1 MEQKTKG
8 ISKKNIY
15 LILLSLAIV
24 AVVIAV
30 TIAIANS
37 SSSQV
42 DASKSSSKSTV
53 TSTTKSTVTSNSTTT
68 NPSSSKVETSAP
80 NSSGTSEDTKPTD
93 APIVFASP
101 VSGGYL
107 LTEYT
112 AASVVY
118 NQTLGIYTGHMGIDI
133 AGEENA
139 KVFAVYDG
147 EIESITTSYLTG
159 TTVTISHGDGLM
171 SVYNSIETIDGL
183 SEGQAV
189 SKGQEIGVISTN
201 NRQEYKDGAHLHF
214 EVKENGKN
222 IDPFKYLDIDGK

>member
-8 ISKKNIY
+8 MSKKNIY

-24 AVVIAV
+24 TVVIA
-30 TIAIANS
+30 IAVAISNS
-37 SSSQV
+37 SARQI
-42 DASKSSSKSTV
+42 DAGKKSNSTSKSTSV
-53 TSTTKSTVTSNSTTT
+53 SQSVSKSDEKSTSSEKPSTSTPKSDGAQQTT
-68 NPSSSKVETSAP
+68 
-80 NSSGTSEDTKPTD
+80 
-93 APIVFASP
+93 APIVFVNP
-101 VSGGYL
+101 VESGYL

-112 AASVVY
+112 QASVVY
-118 NQTLGIYTGHMGIDI
+118 NQTLGIYTGHKGIDV

-147 EIESITTSYLTG
+147 EIESIATSYLTG
-159 TTVTISHGDGLM
+159 TTVTITHADGLKT
-171 SVYNSIETIDGL
+171 VYNSLETVDGL
-183 SEGQAV
+183 SQGQKV

-214 EVKENGKN
+214 EVMENNKT